1 MSTLASSTSLVRR
14 HDLTVIYT
22 PADFARI
29 ADFLHETT
37 GILLTEANDRMVY
50 ARLAARVLDLG
61 LESFSAYL
69 DQALGPRVTEERD
82 RFISALTTNTTHFYR
97 ESHHFDFLETQI
109 LPDLIERAR
118 AGERIRIWSAGCSTG
133 EEPYSLA
140 ICLMNAFP
148 DAPAHDLKI
157 LATDVDRDA
166 LSRASAATYTRTSLR
181 DMPPALVEIGFDRVQ
196 GAEHWTPKPGVRSL
210 VTFRQLNL
218 IGDWPFKGQFDV
230 IFCRNVA
237 IYMDAETQEQ
247 IWTGFRD
254 RLRPDGH
261 LFIGHSERLSPSLRS
276 SFTIVGNTI
285 YRHMASSQE
294 DRLPQNRITG
304 A

>member
-1 MSTLASSTSLVRR
+1 MKSLASTTSLARR
-14 HDLTVIYT
+14 HDQTVAYT
-22 PADFARI
+22 SADFARI

-50 ARLAARVLDLG
+50 ARLAARVLELG
-61 LESFSAYL
+61 MESFSDYL

-97 ESHHFDFLETQI
+97 ESHHFDFLETHV
-109 LPDLIERAR
+109 LPALIERAR
-118 AGERIRIWSAGCSTG
+118 AGERVRIWSAGCSTG
-133 EEPYSLA
+133 DEPYSLA
-140 ICLMNAFP
+140 ICLLNAFP

-157 LATDVDRDA
+157 LATDVDRAA
-166 LSRASAATYTRTSLR
+166 LARATAATYSRNSLR
-181 DMPPALVEIGFDRVQ
+181 DLPSALVEVGFDRVLDD
-196 GAEHWTPKPGVRSL
+196 EHWMPKPQVRSL

-218 IGDWPFKGQFDV
+218 IGDWPFNGPFDV

-254 RLRPDGH
+254 RLRPEGH

-285 YRHMASSQE
+285 YRRMSATQ
-294 DRLPQNRITG
+294 DVRLLQNRVTG

>member
-1 MSTLASSTSLVRR
+1 MTSFASTTSLARR
-14 HDLTVIYT
+14 HDQTVAYT
-22 PADFARI
+22 SADFARI

-37 GILLTEANDRMVY
+37 GIRLTEANDRMVY
-50 ARLAARVLDLG
+50 ARLAARVLELG
-61 LESFSAYL
+61 MESFSDYL
-69 DQALGPRVTEERD
+69 DLALGPRATDERE

-109 LPDLIERAR
+109 LPGLIERAR
-118 AGERIRIWSAGCSTG
+118 AGERVRIWSAGCSTG
-133 EEPYSLA
+133 DEPYSLA
-140 ICLMNAFP
+140 ICLLNAFP
-148 DAPAHDLKI
+148 DAPSHDLKI
-157 LATDVDRDA
+157 LATDVDRAA
-166 LSRASAATYTRTSLR
+166 LARATAATYTRNSLR
-181 DMPPALVEIGFDRVQ
+181 DMPPALVKTGFDRVPE
-196 GAEHWTPKPGVRSL
+196 AEHWTPKPPVRSMI
-210 VTFRQLNL
+210 TFRQLNL
-218 IGDWPFKGQFDV
+218 IGDWPFRGQFDV

-247 IWTGFRD
+247 IWSGFRD

-285 YRHMASSQE
+285 YRRTTATQD
-294 DRLPQNRITG
+294 DRLLQNRATG